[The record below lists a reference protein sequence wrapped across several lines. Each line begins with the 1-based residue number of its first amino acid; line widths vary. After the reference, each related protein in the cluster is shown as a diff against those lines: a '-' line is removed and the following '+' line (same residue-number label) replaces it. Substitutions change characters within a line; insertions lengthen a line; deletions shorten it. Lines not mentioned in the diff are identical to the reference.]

1 MVGDCEKGHGIKTK
15 YLVAASAIVD
25 EMGTVF
31 ECGRRWNFCF
41 LARFVVLK
49 TRAMKIIV
57 MHSIETEITIY
68 K

>member
-31 ECGRRWNFCF
+31 EVRKKMEF
-41 LARFVVLK
+41 LFPCKVCCTKNKSNEDYCNAFD
-49 TRAMKIIV
+49 
-57 MHSIETEITIY
+57 
-68 K
+68 